1 MNNVYLLVFVYVFL
15 TLVFLFIAKKIADGL
30 TRFDD
35 DRAIQQEGNM
45 AVALRRFGLF
55 LGLGVAMT
63 GVMGGGL
70 SRLDMTVFILDGGI
84 AIVLFFCAHYVN
96 DYLIVPGIS
105 NNDLVKEGNVP
116 TGLVEAGSFLATGI
130 LLSGAF
136 AGEEGP
142 LLSAVI
148 FFLLGQSFL
157 VLAVKV
163 HQKVYRFNVTACL
176 QERNISAGVT
186 VAGLLVSYSLI
197 LRATIAGSFTGWAES
212 LGYFFASALTGIVG
226 LLICERLAGFI
237 FLAKIRITDEISRSN
252 TAAAILVQGITVTIA
267 LIISRLI

>member
-1 MNNVYLLVFVYVFL
+1 MNNAYLLVIVYVFL
-15 TLVFLFIAKKIADGL
+15 TMVFLFMAKKIADKL
-30 TRFDD
+30 TNFDD
-35 DRAIQQEGNM
+35 DRAIKQEGNK

-55 LGLGVAMT
+55 LGLGIAMT

-70 SRLDMTVFILDGGI
+70 SKLDMTTYLLDGAI
-84 AIVLFFCAHYVN
+84 AIFLFFLAHYIN
-96 DYLIVPGIS
+96 EYLLVPGIR
-105 NNDLVKEGNVP
+105 NNDLIKEGNIP

-130 LLSGAF
+130 LLNGAF

-157 VLAVKV
+157 ILAVKI

-176 QERNISAGVT
+176 QERNVSAGVT

-212 LGYFFASALTGIVG
+212 LGYFLASALTGIVG
-226 LLICERLAGFI
+226 LFIFERMAGFV
-237 FLAKIRITDEISRSN
+237 FLAKIRITDEINRAN
-252 TAAAILVQGITVTIA
+252 TAAAILIQGITITLA

>member
-1 MNNVYLLVFVYVFL
+1 MNNVYLLVFVYVIL
-15 TLVFLFIAKKIADGL
+15 TMVFLFIAKKIADRL

-35 DRAIQQEGNM
+35 DLAIQQEGNI

-70 SRLDMTVFILDGGI
+70 SKLDMTTYILDGGI
-84 AIVLFFCAHYVN
+84 AILLFFFAHYIN
-96 DYLIVPGIS
+96 DYLLVPGVS
-105 NNDLVKEGNVP
+105 NNDLIKEGNVP

-157 VLAVKV
+157 VIAVKIN
-163 HQKVYRFNVTACL
+163 QKVYHFNVSACL
-176 QERNISAGVT
+176 KERNISAGVT

-212 LGYFFASALTGIVG
+212 LGYFIASALTGIIG
-226 LLICERLAGFI
+226 LFIFQRLAGFV
-237 FLAKIRITDEISRSN
+237 FLAKIRITDEIKQSN
-252 TAAAILVQGITVTIA
+252 TAAAILVQGITITLA

>member
-1 MNNVYLLVFVYVFL
+1 MNNVYLLVSAYVFL
-15 TLVFLFIAKKIADGL
+15 FLVFLLVAKKIADGL

-35 DRAIQQEGNM
+35 DRAIQEEGNM
-45 AVALRRFGLF
+45 AIALRRFGLF
-55 LGLGVAMT
+55 LGLGIAMA

-70 SRLDMTVFILDGGI
+70 SKLDMTIFIIDGGI

-96 DYLIVPGIS
+96 EYLIVPGIS
-105 NNDLVKEGNVP
+105 NNDLIKEGNIP

-130 LLSGAF
+130 LLNGAF

-142 LLSAVI
+142 LLSAVV

-157 VLAVKV
+157 VLAVKI
-163 HQKVYRFNVTACL
+163 HQKVYRFNVAACL
-176 QERNISAGVT
+176 RDRNISAGVT
-186 VAGLLVSYSLI
+186 VAGLLISYSFI

-212 LGYFFASALTGIVG
+212 LGYFLASALTGIIG

-237 FLAKIRITDEISRSN
+237 FLAKIRIADEINRAN
-252 TAAAILVQGITVTIA
+252 TAAAILVQGITITLA

>member
-1 MNNVYLLVFVYVFL
+1 MNNVYLLVFVYVIL
-15 TLVFLFIAKKIADGL
+15 TMVFLFIAKMIADRL

-35 DRAIQQEGNM
+35 DLAIQQEGNI

-70 SRLDMTVFILDGGI
+70 SKLDMTTYILDGGI
-84 AIVLFFCAHYVN
+84 AILLFFFAHYVN
-96 DYLIVPGIS
+96 DYLLVPGIS
-105 NNDLVKEGNVP
+105 NNDLIKEGNVS

-157 VLAVKV
+157 VIAVKIN
-163 HQKVYRFNVTACL
+163 QKVYRFNVAACL
-176 QERNISAGVT
+176 REKNISAGVT

-226 LLICERLAGFI
+226 LFIFQRLIGFV
-237 FLAKIRITDEISRSN
+237 FLAKIRITDEIKQSN
-252 TAAAILVQGITVTIA
+252 TAAAILVQGITITLA

>member
-1 MNNVYLLVFVYVFL
+1 MNNVYLLVFAYVFL
-15 TLVFLFIAKKIADGL
+15 TMIFLFIAKKIADRI
-30 TRFDD
+30 TRFNDD
-35 DRAIQQEGNM
+35 LAIQQEGNI

-70 SRLDMTVFILDGGI
+70 SRLDMMTFILDGGI
-84 AIVLFFCAHYVN
+84 AILLFFCAHYVN
-96 DYLIVPGIS
+96 EYLLVPGIS
-105 NNDLVKEGNVP
+105 NNDLIKEGNIP

-130 LLSGAF
+130 LLNGAF

-157 VLAVKV
+157 VIAVKI
-163 HQKVYRFNVTACL
+163 HQRVYHFNVAACL
-176 QERNISAGVT
+176 KERNLSAGVT
-186 VAGLLVSYSLI
+186 VAGLLVSYSFI
-197 LRATIAGSFTGWAES
+197 LRSTIAGSFTGWAES
-212 LGYFFASALTGIVG
+212 LGYFLASALTGIIG
-226 LLICERLAGFI
+226 LLIFQRLAGFV
-237 FLAKIRITDEISRSN
+237 FLAKIRITDEINRSN
-252 TAAAILVQGITVTIA
+252 TAAAILVQGITITLA

>member
-1 MNNVYLLVFVYVFL
+1 MNNVYLIAVAYVFL

-55 LGLGVAMT
+55 LGLGAAMA

-70 SRLDMTVFILDGGI
+70 SKLDMTIFILDSGI

-96 DYLIVPGIS
+96 EFFLVPGVS
-105 NNDLVKEGNVP
+105 NNDLIKEGNVP
-116 TGLVEAGSFLATGI
+116 TGLVEAGSFLATG
-130 LLSGAF
+130 LLLNGAF

-157 VLAVKV
+157 VLAVKI
-163 HQKVYRFNVTACL
+163 HQKVYRFNVAACL
-176 QERNISAGVT
+176 REQNLSAGVT
-186 VAGLLVSYSLI
+186 VAGLLVSYSII

-212 LGYFFASALTGIVG
+212 LGYFLASALTGIVG

-237 FLAKIRITDEISRSN
+237 FLAKIRITDEIARAN
-252 TAAAILVQGITVTIA
+252 TAAAILVQGITIALA
-267 LIISRLI
+267 LIISRLL